1 MAKPEVGEMLLHDYI
16 LPPLLAG
23 RYRLAV
29 DTEVKIDNTPQ
40 PIESRLAY
48 FDVDAP
54 RFTLAANEIS
64 GVFPPK
70 NGHGPFDDA
79 IPHIALGRR
88 TLPWERLFAQA
99 HPTVDGMP
107 IPWLALLVFEDG
119 EASIEVKQK
128 IADKLPADVVMRLGV
143 PGDQLV
149 DTVTASRQLI
159 IDLMPAYAE
168 LALLTHVRE
177 VNVADRELGAGDSD
191 GFFAVVMSNRIP
203 RRGGKYRCCLVSIE
217 ERSDIVPPVPPPP
230 SSIVVDA
237 FDRIDEVFV
246 DNAFELLTPPGT
258 VRSTERSFAINVAA
272 GIGGAAA
279 ASDRVS
285 KIPSVREREG
295 DARKVAVEKDRVGAL
310 AHRHPSAVLQ
320 RASLVLLTTWAFECE
335 GTASFR
341 SLTQGLDVGLIGKP
355 RDGGPQVTDSGH
367 VRVEAINRA
376 GAPETNF
383 YRGPL
388 VPAPLSRDPNGPY
401 HSADQARRVA
411 PEVGAEDVS
420 YACAFEVGRLAAAAD
435 ARLAQELMRWRR
447 GAYRR
452 AVRVDHLTRVKNLV
466 HITELL
472 DDRVSLAAF
481 MAVRSVARLTR
492 GAGPLADPFDLGK
505 LKRVPGFDT
514 ALLQQTFS
522 LQSVEH
528 AQALLGA
535 GATLLESA
543 IDTLQIDSGQLETL
557 DSVLRDSVGLARLQ
571 EVRGTLLDNVRTQ
584 LRDFGRL
591 VR

>member
-29 DTEVKIDNTPQ
+29 DTEVKIDNAQQ
-40 PIESRLAY
+40 PLENRFAH
-48 FDVDAP
+48 FDIDAP

-107 IPWLALLVFEDG
+107 IPWFALLVFEDG
-119 EASIEVKQK
+119 ECSIEVKQK
-128 IADKLPADVVMRLGV
+128 IADKLPADAVTRLGV

-149 DTVTASRQLI
+149 DTVTASRELI
-159 IDLMPAYAE
+159 VDLMPAYAE

-177 VNVADRELGAGDSD
+177 VNVNDRELGAGDSD

-217 ERSDIVPPVPPPP
+217 ERTDIVPAVPPPP
-230 SSIVVDA
+230 SSIVVDV
-237 FDRIDEVFV
+237 FDRIDEVFI
-246 DNAFELLTPPGT
+246 DNAFELRTPPGT
-258 VRSTERSFAINVAA
+258 VRSTERSFAGNFAA
-272 GIGGAAA
+272 NIGGGAV
-279 ASDRVS
+279 SDRIS
-285 KIPSVREREG
+285 KVASVREREG
-295 DARKVAVEKDRVGAL
+295 DSVKVAVEKDRIGAL

-320 RASLVLLTTWAFECE
+320 RASLVLLTTWTFECE

-341 SLTQGLDVGLIGKP
+341 ALMQAMDVGMIGKP

-367 VRVEAINRA
+367 LRVEAINRA
-376 GAPETNF
+376 GAPETVF

-452 AVRVDHLTRVKNLV
+452 AVRVDHLTRVKDLV
-466 HITELL
+466 RITELL

-481 MAVRSVARLTR
+481 LAVRTVARMTR
-492 GAGPLADPFDLGK
+492 GAGPLADIFDLGK
-505 LKRVPGFDT
+505 LKRAPGFDT

-535 GATLLESA
+535 GATLLESPVEPQHFDA
-543 IDTLQIDSGQLETL
+543 GQLETI
-557 DSVLRDSVGLARLQ
+557 DSVLRDTVGLARLQ